1 MGRVVQYESLSTVLP
16 TMSYLAVLSFILPF
30 LFHLTISGAQPRS
43 DGRFHGGFKG
53 EEPMNHPHPRRF
65 GEGPKSEFF
74 RICSPWHPFGRWW
87 LPDFLKNVSSDGMNS
102 FCDIVR
108 NENLTKA
115 ETEQQLDHS
124 RKLHVMTLFPVELL
138 ILPLQ
143 EKFKNYMDQKK
154 QMRVNVQQ
162 KIQELIANVSK
173 FIDDQ
178 EKILSDTSLT
188 SGQEKEQ
195 LMHLTMETDWVVV
208 RIAHM
213 IRKEAD
219 FLAGEHRR
227 GPCPGCGPRFPHM
240 RRPFPPMRRP
250 FPPMPR
256 PFPQHGFDFDPDMP
270 GRGSQF
276 PGNDDEPFGYG
287 PFDQEELFEQ
297 NELPGRNGPPVRNGP
312 WAA

>member
-1 MGRVVQYESLSTVLP
+1 
-16 TMSYLAVLSFILPF
+16 MSYLALLSFVLPF

-53 EEPMNHPHPRRF
+53 EEPINHPHPRRF

-87 LPDFLKNVSSDGMNS
+87 LPDFLKNVSTEAMNN

-115 ETEQQLDHS
+115 ETEQQLDQWAH
-124 RKLHVMTLFPVELL
+124 HQGEEVY
-138 ILPLQ
+138 
-143 EKFKNYMDQKK
+143 EKFKNYTDQKK
-154 QMRVNVQQ
+154 QMRENVQQ

-188 SGQEKEQ
+188 SGQEKQQ
-195 LMHLTMETDWVVV
+195 LMDLMMETDWVVV
-208 RIAHM
+208 RLARM

-227 GPCPGCGPRFPHM
+227 GPCPGCRPSFPPM
-240 RRPFPPMRRP
+240 PRPFPPMRRP
-250 FPPMPR
+250 FP
-256 PFPQHGFDFDPDMP
+256 QHGFDFGPVMP

-276 PGNDDEPFGYG
+276 PSDDGEPFGPYG
-287 PFDQEELFEQ
+287 PFNQEQRFEQ
-297 NELPGRNGPPVRNGP
+297 NEFF
-312 WAA
+312 